1 MRLRKF
7 MLPTLAAAMVAFTAV
22 AGFACGGDD
31 DDDDGSAPAVAAAQ
45 SPASGQAA
53 GQTAAPSP
61 TATPDPQPY
70 KGKKLRFGLLP
81 SEDAEKVLTEAKHL
95 EAYLEKALPGLAVDL
110 FIGPSYA
117 TTIEAMKEGSV
128 DFAYFGP
135 FSYYIART
143 TGAKAEAAIAFQEG
157 TKTPGYYSILYAR
170 KSTGITSLAS
180 LKGKETSVNWALVD
194 PGSTSGNL
202 APRAMMYD
210 AKLDVAAIDTKLVY
224 AGGHDKSAIATTN
237 NQTQVG
243 ASYEAMLY
251 DLCKKGIIPGIKDLA
266 GGGQTPGDC
275 GDPNADGALVLLQK
289 FLLPASPIAYRSTM
303 DEKLSKAV
311 IDALLTW
318 HEKDPEGFAKFAE
331 ITDGKTAKDTKMV
344 AYNHTNFTQIEAMCS
359 RPELK
364 DVCPKK

>member
-1 MRLRKF
+1 MIFRKF
-7 MLPTLAAAMVAFTAV
+7 MLPTLAAAMVAVTAV
-22 AGFACGGDD
+22 AAIACGDD
-31 DDDDGSAPAVAAAQ
+31 DDDEDAPAVAAAQ
-45 SPASGQAA
+45 GPSSQQSAGQAGA
-53 GQTAAPSP
+53 PSATAA
-61 TATPDPQPY
+61 ADAEPY

-95 EAYLEKALPGLAVDL
+95 EGYLEEALPGLAVDL

-135 FSYYIART
+135 FSYYIARE
-143 TGAKAEAAIAFQEG
+143 TGAKAESAIAFQEG
-157 TKTPGYYSILYAR
+157 TTTPGYYSIIYAR
-170 KSTGITSLAS
+170 KSTGITSLDS

-202 APRAMMYD
+202 APRGMMFD
-210 AKLDVAAIDTKLVY
+210 AGLDVGAIDTKLVY
-224 AGGHDKSAIATTN
+224 AGGHDKSAIATAN

-251 DLCKKGIIPGIKDLA
+251 DLCKKGIIPGIKDVA

-275 GDPNADGALVLLQK
+275 GDPNADGALVLLRK

-344 AYNHTNFTQIEAMCS
+344 AYDHSNFTQIEAMCS